1 MSGATMPDDRIEQLY
16 QEMFAKLYQYALRIT
31 SNPSLAEEA
40 VQNTFCIACSKKDS
54 LFSSD
59 NPRGWLMNTLKNVIR
74 NMLRDR
80 AKLAISVLDIME
92 ENNISSTDEVNIDVL
107 YSDISNNEDF
117 QLLKWIALDKYSI
130 REISDNIGISMEAC
144 KKRVQRAK
152 KRLQGHIKNNI

>member
-1 MSGATMPDDRIEQLY
+1 MSGAMIPDDRMEQLY
-16 QEMFAKLYQYALRIT
+16 REMFPKLYMYALRII

-40 VQNTFCIACSKKDS
+40 VQNTFCIACSKEDR
-54 LFSSD
+54 LFSCD
-59 NPRGWLMNTLKNVIR
+59 NPHGWLMNTLKNVIR

-80 AKLAISVLDIME
+80 AKLAISVFDIME
-92 ENNISSTDEVNIDVL
+92 ESNISTNDEVNVDVL
-107 YSDISNNEDF
+107 YSDISKTEDF

-130 REISDNIGISMEAC
+130 REISDNLGISMEAC